1 MIFNSQ
7 VIIPLIKLLSQQVN
21 ACCILGMRL
30 SIRLDEFKYSFIP
43 SLNSNLLQTQCQL
56 NY

>member
-7 VIIPLIKLLSQQVN
+7 VIIPLIKLLSQQIN
-21 ACCILGMRL
+21 ACCILGTRL
-30 SIRLDEFKYSFIP
+30 SIRLDELKSSFIP